1 MTSGEITYKTLKQAK
16 IAYAIAGWSVDLEEE
31 NLVIVSKEKNRSHI
45 IHAIVT
51 ILTVFLFTKYHVFYE
66 FLGALL
72 FFNALI
78 IIFFCDLNL
87 LSCT

>member
-16 IAYAIAGWSVDLEEE
+16 IAYAIAGWSIDLEEE

-51 ILTVFLFTKYHVFYE
+51 VLTGFLWAPFWIALVLKKSEIRKVITFDEATKTVNIL
-66 FLGALL
+66 
-72 FFNALI
+72 
-78 IIFFCDLNL
+78 DR
-87 LSCT
+87 

>member
-16 IAYAIAGWSVDLEEE
+16 IAYAIAGWSIDLEEE

-51 ILTVFLFTKYHVFYE
+51 VLTGFLWAPFWIALVLKKSESRKVITFDEKTKTVSIL
-66 FLGALL
+66 
-72 FFNALI
+72 
-78 IIFFCDLNL
+78 DR
-87 LSCT
+87 

>member
-51 ILTVFLFTKYHVFYE
+51 ILTVFLWAPFWIALVLKKSEIRKVITFDEATKTVNI
-66 FLGALL
+66 L
-72 FFNALI
+72 
-78 IIFFCDLNL
+78 DR
-87 LSCT
+87 

>member
-16 IAYAIAGWSVDLEEE
+16 IAFAIAGWSIDLEEE

-51 ILTVFLFTKYHVFYE
+51 VLTGFLWAPFWIALVLKKSETRKVITFDEKTKTVSIL
-66 FLGALL
+66 
-72 FFNALI
+72 
-78 IIFFCDLNL
+78 DR
-87 LSCT
+87 